1 MELGKS
7 DVDGGGMYG
16 WDGGYGWGVG
26 DMGGGAEYD
35 TFFEMGGRYRGVG
48 LGMERAYYTL
58 PLPNYVRISLANVLC
73 SKAFIR

>member
-1 MELGKS
+1 M
-7 DVDGGGMYG
+7 
-16 WDGGYGWGVG
+16 GVG
-26 DMGGGAEYD
+26 CMDGMVGMDEEWVIRVGAQNM
-35 TFFEMGGRYRGVG
+35 TFFEMGARYRGVG